1 MSANTP
7 LSERGPEVIAPPPLL
22 YLGPLLAGLGLDR
35 LLPLPR
41 LPGPLRLLG
50 VPLLAGGLAIA
61 ATFLMTFR
69 RAGTP
74 PDPRQA
80 PKALVEDG
88 PYAYTRNPG
97 YLGMTLIYGGITLV
111 SGSRWPLVLLPGV
124 LAAVNRG
131 VIEREE
137 AYLEERFGMRYR
149 DYRSR
154 VRRWL

>member
-1 MSANTP
+1 MEGNFAQALGLSRPATLRRG

-74 PDPRQA
+74 PA
-80 PKALVEDG
+80 PASC
-88 PYAYTRNPG
+88 P
-97 YLGMTLIYGGITLV
+97 
-111 SGSRWPLVLLPGV
+111 
-124 LAAVNRG
+124 
-131 VIEREE
+131 
-137 AYLEERFGMRYR
+137 
-149 DYRSR
+149 
-154 VRRWL
+154 

>member
-74 PDPRQA
+74 PQRTDPNSSRA
-80 PKALVEDG
+80 NRPS
-88 PYAYTRNPG
+88 PMSPG
-97 YLGMTLIYGGITLV
+97 SL
-111 SGSRWPLVLLPGV
+111 PLP
-124 LAAVNRG
+124 
-131 VIEREE
+131 
-137 AYLEERFGMRYR
+137 R
-149 DYRSR
+149 DR
-154 VRRWL
+154 